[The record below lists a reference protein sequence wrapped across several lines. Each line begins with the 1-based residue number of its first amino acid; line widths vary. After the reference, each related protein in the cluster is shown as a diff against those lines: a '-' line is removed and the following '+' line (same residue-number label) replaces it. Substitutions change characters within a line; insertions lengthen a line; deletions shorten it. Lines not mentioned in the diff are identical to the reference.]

1 MERMKSVIYDKLG
14 ELGRKMNFIFKETD
28 QKLSDKFV
36 TLPACGTESSP
47 TEHWR
52 MENSNLGWDV
62 DMHQSCSNE

>member
-28 QKLSDKFV
+28 QNLSDKFV
-36 TLPACGTESSP
+36 TSPACGIESSP

-52 MENSNLGWDV
+52 V
-62 DMHQSCSNE
+62 KKQ

>member
-1 MERMKSVIYDKLG
+1 MKSVIYDKLG

-52 MENSNLGWDV
+52 MENSNLG
-62 DMHQSCSNE
+62 